1 MWLGKR
7 AFDFTLALIGLI
19 ILSPLFL
26 IVSIWIKSTS
36 KGTVF
41 FNQKRVGLHEKP
53 FYIHKFRTM
62 STNAEAQGPQ
72 LTVANDPRINKCGHF
87 LRKYKLDELPQLI
100 NVLFGEMSLVGPRPE
115 VPKYIEAY
123 DQNTRVKIFSVK
135 PGITDWA
142 SIKFKNENEILNN
155 STNPEE
161 TYIRNILPVKL
172 SFSAAYIDKASIS
185 EDFKIIFLTIFEII
199 K

>member
-7 AFDFTLALIGLI
+7 IFDIFFAFIGLVL
-19 ILSPLFL
+19 LSPLFL
-26 IVSIWIKSTS
+26 IVSIWIKSSS

-41 FNQKRVGLHEKP
+41 FNQKRVGLHERP
-53 FYIHKFRTM
+53 FYIYKFRTM

-72 LTVANDPRINKCGHF
+72 LTIANDPRINKCGHF
-87 LRKYKLDELPQLI
+87 LRRYKLDELPQLL

-123 DQNTRVKIFSVK
+123 DKSLRNKIFSVK

-161 TYIRNILPVKL
+161 TYIQNILPVKL
-172 SFSAAYIDKASIS
+172 SFSANYIDNASIS
-185 EDFKIIFLTIFEII
+185 EDFKIIFLTILEIF